1 MTRLGNDRNALG
13 FSENKLIPSLMQ
25 GQIIYLFKNKALG
38 VWSNIV
44 LASILFLFLS
54 THLPEKYLFLLLWL
68 GLIISL
74 SIARYVIGFNFKYHH
89 QYSQTELA
97 SWANKHVFFT
107 VLLSTI
113 WGSAGVL
120 FFPNEYP
127 HLILL
132 IMLLFSVLLV
142 AIPTLAASRLAYVFQ
157 VLVTLVPITIMLILT
172 RQPGYDLLSIATIIL
187 GITLLL
193 ASSFIYHLLFDLQKN
208 SITLQQLADTD
219 QLTGLANRRHFER
232 KFKDEWRR
240 AMRAKTPI
248 SLLIIDIDFFKL
260 YNDVNGH
267 KRGDEC
273 LREISRALASITN
286 RPADFAA
293 RYGGEEFVVLLP
305 ATKQVDATMLA
316 ERLRR
321 KIEAL
326 NIDFPESDYGIM
338 TVSVGVSCC
347 EPTWDT
353 ATSDKESESEQ
364 KVVFPAMLLTAADN
378 ALYVAKHQG
387 KNRISEQGCGD
398 HKLSSILHD
407 QILKDENQDKN
418 KNNMEDELKSI

>member
-1 MTRLGNDRNALG
+1 VTRLGNDRNALG
-13 FSENKLIPSLMQ
+13 FSEGKLIPSLMQ

-44 LASILFLFLS
+44 LSGILFFFLS
-54 THLPEKYLFLLLWL
+54 LHLPEKYLFLLLWL

-74 SIARYVIGFNFKYHH
+74 SIARYIIGYNFKYHH
-89 QYSQTELA
+89 QYSQSELT

-113 WGSAGVL
+113 WGLAGVV
-120 FFPNEYP
+120 FFPHDYP
-127 HLILL
+127 HLMLL
-132 IMLLFSVLLV
+132 LMVLFSVLLA

-157 VLVTLVPITIMLILT
+157 VLVTLVPVIIMLILN
-172 RQPGYDLLSIATIIL
+172 RQSGYDLLFIATIIL

-193 ASSFIYHLLFDLQKN
+193 ASTFIYHLLFDLQKN

-219 QLTGLANRRHFER
+219 QLTGLANRRHFDR

-248 SLLIIDIDFFKL
+248 SLLIIDIDFFRL

-267 KRGDEC
+267 QRGDDC
-273 LREISRALASITN
+273 LREISRSLASITN

-293 RYGGEEFVVLLP
+293 RHGGEEFVVLLP
-305 ATKQVDATMLA
+305 TTKQTDAVMLA

-326 NIDFPESDYGIM
+326 NIDFPESEYGIV

-364 KVVFPAMLLTAADN
+364 KVIFPAMLLTAADN

-387 KNRISEQGCGD
+387 KNKISEQACGD
-398 HKLSSILHD
+398 HKLSSIRHE
-407 QILKDENQDKN
+407 QTLKDENKN
-418 KNNMEDELKSI
+418 KELKSA

>member
-1 MTRLGNDRNALG
+1 VTRIGNDRNALG

-38 VWSNIV
+38 VWSNI
-44 LASILFLFLS
+44 LLSSILFFFLS

-74 SIARYVIGFNFKYHH
+74 SIARYIIGFNFKYHH
-89 QYSQTELA
+89 QYSQSELT

-113 WGSAGVL
+113 WGSAGVV

-127 HLILL
+127 YLILL

-157 VLVTLVPITIMLILT
+157 VLVTLLPITVMLILT
-172 RQPGYDLLSIATIIL
+172 RQPGYDLLSIATITL

-240 AMRAKTPI
+240 AMRAKTPV

-267 KRGDEC
+267 QRGDEC

-293 RYGGEEFVVLLP
+293 RHGGEEFVVLLP
-305 ATKQVDATMLA
+305 TTKQEDATMLA

-326 NIDFPESDYGIM
+326 NIDFPESEYGIV

-347 EPTWDT
+347 EPTWDA

-398 HKLSSILHD
+398 HKLSSILHE
-407 QILKDENQDKN
+407 QTLKDENKN
-418 KNNMEDELKSI
+418 KNNMEDELKPV